1 MKKIFPHFA
10 LHLGSTVGVI
20 VSIVTLLFT
29 GSLIW
34 SILIGTGM
42 ALLIALTLPLYL
54 MRAER
59 NYKKVAAKVSEP
71 KLFYEWIKLVIGNA
85 AVDAR
90 IFLTSKHIYLM
101 SLGKNRNIRIKIPK
115 SYVTDA
121 FVEQDLHL
129 HIKYKIKEKLCNVHV
144 VTPFGEEIL
153 SKFREHGFLK

>member
-1 MKKIFPHFA
+1 MKKIFPFFA
-10 LHLGSTVGVI
+10 LHIGSTVGIGVALI
-20 VSIVTLLFT
+20 TFLFT

-34 SILIGTGM
+34 AVLAGTG
-42 ALLIALTLPLYL
+42 IALVISLALPLYF
-54 MRAER
+54 MRAEH
-59 NYKKVAAKVSEP
+59 NYKKLAAKVSEP

-90 IFLTSKHIYLM
+90 IFLTSKYIYLM
-101 SLGKNRNIRIKIPK
+101 SLGKGRNIRIKIPK

-129 HIKYKIKEKLCNVHV
+129 HIKYRIKEKLCNVHL

-153 SKFREHGFLK
+153 KVFREHGFVK

>member
-85 AVDAR
+85 AVMRAY
-90 IFLTSKHIYLM
+90 F
-101 SLGKNRNIRIKIPK
+101 
-115 SYVTDA
+115 
-121 FVEQDLHL
+121 
-129 HIKYKIKEKLCNVHV
+129 
-144 VTPFGEEIL
+144 
-153 SKFREHGFLK
+153 